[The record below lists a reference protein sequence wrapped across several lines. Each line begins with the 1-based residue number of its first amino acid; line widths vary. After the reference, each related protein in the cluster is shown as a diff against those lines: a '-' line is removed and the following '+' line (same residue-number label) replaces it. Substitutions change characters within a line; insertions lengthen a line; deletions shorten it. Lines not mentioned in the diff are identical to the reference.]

1 MGSSDCPFNFSDVH
15 RLIWCKSFTI
25 SGGNN
30 NEKCVMW
37 LTPDLRDHLVYWRN
51 PLESGVVF
59 GSVLTFLVAIQY
71 VSLISV
77 VGNLFLALVTSTV
90 TFRLYK
96 SVLTALNKTQ
106 DKSHPFQV
114 GSKGA
119 KKNPSLFYI
128 FFIKT
133 VKSPSRRYLDAD
145 VELPLE
151 RVLALTED
159 SVNFFNGIITKLKN
173 IYLVENFLESLKF
186 AAAMYLLTFVGRL
199 VNMVTLLIMA
209 WVVAFSWPRIYQD
222 NQTKIDEALAP
233 IKVKVEELTSKLP
246 QLTAAKKED

>member
-1 MGSSDCPFNFSDVH
+1 MKWV
-15 RLIWCKSFTI
+15 
-25 SGGNN
+25 SGQT
-30 NEKCVMW
+30 C
-37 LTPDLRDHLVYWRN
+37 
-51 PLESGVVF
+51 S
-59 GSVLTFLVAIQY
+59 
-71 VSLISV
+71 ISV

-119 KKNPSLFYI
+119 KKKTQACFTF

-133 VKSPSRRYLDAD
+133 VMSRSRVRKSLFSGWSLLFNFWHFAFQRYLDAD

-159 SVNFFNGIITKLKN
+159 SVNFCNGIITKLKN

-186 AAAMYLLTFVGRL
+186 AAG
-199 VNMVTLLIMA
+199 
-209 WVVAFSWPRIYQD
+209 IYRH
-222 NQTKIDEALAP
+222 IAL
-233 IKVKVEELTSKLP
+233 S
-246 QLTAAKKED
+246 

>member
-1 MGSSDCPFNFSDVH
+1 MGDVH
-15 RLIWCKSFTI
+15 RLIWCKSFKI

-30 NEKCVMW
+30 NEKCFPCSVMW

-106 DKSHPFQV
+106 DKSHPFQ
-114 GSKGA
+114 
-119 KKNPSLFYI
+119 
-128 FFIKT
+128 
-133 VKSPSRRYLDAD
+133 RYLDAD

-151 RVLALTED
+151 RVLILTED
-159 SVNFFNGIITKLKN
+159 TVGCLNTLITKLKN
-173 IYLVENFLESLKF
+173 IYLVENLIESLKF

-209 WVVAFSWPRIYQD
+209 R
-222 NQTKIDEALAP
+222 
-233 IKVKVEELTSKLP
+233 
-246 QLTAAKKED
+246 

>member
-1 MGSSDCPFNFSDVH
+1 MGDVH
-15 RLIWCKSFTI
+15 RLIWCKSFKI

-30 NEKCVMW
+30 NERCVMW
-37 LTPDLRDHLVYWRN
+37 LTPDLRDHLAYWRN

-96 SVLTALNKTQ
+96 SVLTALNKSQ
-106 DKSHPFQV
+106 DRSHPFQ
-114 GSKGA
+114 
-119 KKNPSLFYI
+119 
-128 FFIKT
+128 
-133 VKSPSRRYLDAD
+133 RYLDAD

-151 RVLALTED
+151 RVIALTEETVG
-159 SVNFFNGIITKLKN
+159 SLNTLITKLKN
-173 IYLVENFLESLKF
+173 IYLVENMIESLKF
-186 AAAMYLLTFVGRL
+186 AAAMYLMTFVGRL
-199 VNMVTLLIMA
+199 VNMVTLLIIA
-209 WVVAFSWPRIYQD
+209 WVTVFAAPRIYQD

-233 IKVKVEELTSKLP
+233 IK
-246 QLTAAKKED
+246 

>member
-1 MGSSDCPFNFSDVH
+1 
-15 RLIWCKSFTI
+15 
-25 SGGNN
+25 
-30 NEKCVMW
+30 MW

-106 DKSHPFQV
+106 DKSHPFQ
-114 GSKGA
+114 
-119 KKNPSLFYI
+119 
-128 FFIKT
+128 
-133 VKSPSRRYLDAD
+133 RYLDAD

>member
-1 MGSSDCPFNFSDVH
+1 MKWV
-15 RLIWCKSFTI
+15 
-25 SGGNN
+25 SGQT
-30 NEKCVMW
+30 C
-37 LTPDLRDHLVYWRN
+37 
-51 PLESGVVF
+51 S
-59 GSVLTFLVAIQY
+59 
-71 VSLISV
+71 ISV

-119 KKNPSLFYI
+119 KKNKPVLHFFSSKLSCHHHEYVHKSLFSGWSI
-128 FFIKT
+128 VFNFWHFAFQ
-133 VKSPSRRYLDAD
+133 RYLDAD

-159 SVNFFNGIITKLKN
+159 SVNFLNGIITKLKN

-186 AAAMYLLTFVGRL
+186 AAG
-199 VNMVTLLIMA
+199 
-209 WVVAFSWPRIYQD
+209 IYRH
-222 NQTKIDEALAP
+222 IAL
-233 IKVKVEELTSKLP
+233 S
-246 QLTAAKKED
+246 

>member
-1 MGSSDCPFNFSDVH
+1 MGCSDCPFNFSDVH
-15 RLIWCKSFTI
+15 RLNWCKSSTI

-106 DKSHPFQV
+106 DKSHPFQ
-114 GSKGA
+114 
-119 KKNPSLFYI
+119 
-128 FFIKT
+128 
-133 VKSPSRRYLDAD
+133 RYLDAD